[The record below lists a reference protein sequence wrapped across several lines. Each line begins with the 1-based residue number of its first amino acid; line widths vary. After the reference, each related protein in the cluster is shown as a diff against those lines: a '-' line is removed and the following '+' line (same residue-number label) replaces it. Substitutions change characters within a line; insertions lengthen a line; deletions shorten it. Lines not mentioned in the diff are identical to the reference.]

1 MKINIITS
9 GVAGAERAAVNIATQ
24 NHMRYSG
31 YSWANKA
38 MRQHGNTDPNIVT
51 ITTGNWRE
59 PLEKM
64 TDRADAI
71 IYFVDDIDNRHVG
84 KMDVIHKRARDIIEH
99 EIREIQQDYIV
110 VDSARTDTINT
121 AVARVF
127 ADAIHATKAYQQS
140 RGNNPDHA
148 VLNIMICGI
157 KPEAAKKC
165 GVDIEQVVSDALQ
178 YAIDVN
184 KR

>member
-24 NHMRYSG
+24 NHIRYSG

-38 MRQHGNTDPNIVT
+38 MRQRGNTDPNIVT

-71 IYFVDDIDNRHVG
+71 IYFVDDMDNRHTG
-84 KMDVIHKRARDIIEH
+84 KMDVIHKRAQDIIEH

-110 VDSARTDTINT
+110 IENTDTAKVNT
-121 AVARVF
+121 AVAQVF
-127 ADAIHATKAYQQS
+127 ADAIRTTKAYQQW
-140 RGNNPDHA
+140 RGNNPDRA

-157 KPEAAKKC
+157 KPETAKKC